1 MSYIFS
7 NPDVM
12 LELLWEHIV
21 LAIGSLLIAT
31 AISIPLGY
39 FIHGKQK
46 LTTIVL
52 GVLGM
57 LYTIPSLV
65 LMILLM
71 PAFGLSATTVVIA
84 LVIYCQIILV
94 RNVIAGLDAID
105 PSVIEAARG
114 MGMTRAQRFIQIQL
128 PLMLPVLIAGMRLAA
143 VVATAIAT
151 IGAMF
156 GAGGL
161 GTLLFNGISQGR
173 FDKIFAGSLTVAL
186 LASVLNWSLQYAE
199 KRFDKV
205 AQLRAANQTVS

>member
-1 MSYIFS
+1 MSYIFN

-12 LELLWEHIV
+12 LELLWQHMK

-31 AISIPLGY
+31 ALSIPLGY

-52 GVLGM
+52 GILGM

-65 LMILLM
+65 LMILLL
-71 PAFGLSATTVVIA
+71 PAFGLNATTVVIA

-94 RNVIAGLDAID
+94 RNVVAGLDGIE
-105 PSVIEAARG
+105 PGIMEAAKG
-114 MGMTRAQRFIQIQL
+114 MGMTRSQQFVQVQL
-128 PLMLPVLIAGMRLAA
+128 PLMLPVLVAGMRLAA
-143 VVATAIAT
+143 IVATAIAT

-173 FDKIFAGSLTVAL
+173 FDKIIAGSLTVAL
-186 LASVLNWSLQYAE
+186 LAGALNWSLQYAE
-199 KRFDKV
+199 KRLDRI
-205 AQLRAANQTVS
+205 AQLRTKT

>member
-1 MSYIFS
+1 MSYIIN

-21 LAIGSLLIAT
+21 LVISALLIAT
-31 AISIPLGY
+31 AVSVPLGY
-39 FIHGKQK
+39 YIHGKPR

-52 GVLGM
+52 GSLGM

-65 LMILLM
+65 LMILLL
-71 PAFGLSATTVVIA
+71 PAFGLSPTTVIIA

-94 RNVIAGLDAID
+94 RNVIAGLETID
-105 PSVIEAARG
+105 PSIIEAARG
-114 MGMTRAQRFIQIQL
+114 MGMTRRQRFVQVQL

-161 GTLLFNGISQGR
+161 GKLLFNGISQGR
-173 FDKIFAGSLTVAL
+173 FDKIVAGSLTVAL
-186 LASVLNWSLQYAE
+186 LAGVLNWSLQYAE

-205 AQLRAANQTVS
+205 AQLRAAN

>member
-1 MSYIFS
+1 
-7 NPDVM
+7 M
-12 LELLWEHIV
+12 LKLLWEHVV

-31 AISIPLGY
+31 TISIPLGY
-39 FIHGKQK
+39 FIHGKK
-46 LTTIVL
+46 RLTTIVL

-65 LMILLM
+65 LMILLL
-71 PAFGLSATTVVIA
+71 PIFGLTATTVVIA

-94 RNVIAGLDAID
+94 RNVIAGLNAID
-105 PSVIEAARG
+105 PGVMEAAKG
-114 MGMTRAQRFIQIQL
+114 MGMTKAQRFTKVQL

-173 FDKIFAGSLTVAL
+173 FDKILAGSLTVAL
-186 LASVLNWSLQYAE
+186 LASALNWSLQSIE
-199 KRFDKV
+199 KRLSLKT
-205 AQLRAANQTVS
+205 NS